1 MTRYRLSRLAEADLI
16 GILAASSR
24 RWGADG
30 RSRYAS
36 LLVAAMRKIAA
47 EPEGPA
53 TRRREELRPGIRSF
67 HLRHARSTDPEGRVE
82 TPGPRALL
90 PRGHPG
96 SDRDRAGVARAHG
109 AEPAPGRGF
118 RRPLIQKELSLDG

>member
-1 MTRYRLSRLAEADLI
+1 MTRYRLSRLAEADLV
-16 GILAASSR
+16 GILAASS

-36 LLVAAMRKIAA
+36 LLSAAMRKIAA

-67 HLRHARSTDPEGRVE
+67 HLRHARSTDQAGRV
-82 TPGPRALL
+82 
-90 PRGHPG
+90 
-96 SDRDRAGVARAHG
+96 
-109 AEPAPGRGF
+109 
-118 RRPLIQKELSLDG
+118 RRPVHVLYYRAVTPDLIEIVRVLHERMEPSRHLIEVSEDP

>member
-1 MTRYRLSRLAEADLI
+1 MTHYRLSRLAEADLI

-36 LLVAAMRKIAA
+36 LLAAAMRKIAA

-53 TRRREELRPGIRSF
+53 TRRREELRQGIRSF
-67 HLRHARSTDPEGRVE
+67 HLRHARSTDPEGRV
-82 TPGPRALL
+82 
-90 PRGHPG
+90 
-96 SDRDRAGVARAHG
+96 
-109 AEPAPGRGF
+109 
-118 RRPLIQKELSLDG
+118 RRPVHVLYYRAVTPDLIEIVRVLHERMEPSRHLVEVSEDP